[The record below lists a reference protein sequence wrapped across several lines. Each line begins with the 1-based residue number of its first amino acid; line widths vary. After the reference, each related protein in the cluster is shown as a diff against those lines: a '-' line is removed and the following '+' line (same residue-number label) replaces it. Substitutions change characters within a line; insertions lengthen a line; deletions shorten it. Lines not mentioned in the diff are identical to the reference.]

1 MSVFLYF
8 SFLVSVSDVRTFARA
23 LKKKKKKIDINFD
36 RLYTSQNKH
45 EKNPHRFFEQASLC
59 IFRIV

>member
-8 SFLVSVSDVRTFARA
+8 SFLVSVSDVRTFART

-45 EKNPHRFFEQASLC
+45 EKKSPPFF
-59 IFRIV
+59 